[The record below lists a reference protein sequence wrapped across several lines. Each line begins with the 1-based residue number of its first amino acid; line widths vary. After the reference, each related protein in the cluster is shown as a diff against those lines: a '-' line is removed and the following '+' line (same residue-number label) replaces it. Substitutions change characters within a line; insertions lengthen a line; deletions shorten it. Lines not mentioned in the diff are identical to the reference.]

1 MFPNL
6 LPQRRVV
13 IVKINKGLG
22 GKRRSYW
29 LIQFAECLY
38 QIVSFVVT
46 N

>member
-1 MFPNL
+1 MDLMFPNL

-22 GKRRSYW
+22 EKRRSYW

-38 QIVSFVVT
+38 QIVSDH
-46 N
+46 